1 MLPELLW
8 LRLQGAPLQPPGFC
22 CKTLLFCCPG
32 FGCKSPF
39 SSRLGFCRRVR
50 VFCFL
55 VSAASRNSSAA
66 LASAA
71 RRASSAASASAAS
84 RRSSA
89 ALASAARRAPS
100 ATWFQLQGA
109 IFCRLDFCSM
119 PLSCRYSPR
128 GPWNY
133 AVVHVKFLEACLR
146 QRTRVVDA
154 LEKRSL
160 SMVACTAASIFSL
173 SPPLSLFFSL
183 SSFRVLHIM
192 EQ

>member
-1 MLPELLW
+1 MKHFQQLARLRSASRVCCRSCSILSAGCAELPCNAPNNLLDC
-8 LRLQGAPLQPPGFC
+8 APCNKASRAC
-22 CKTLLFCCPG
+22 CQSCFG
-32 FGCKSPF
+32 FGCKAHLF
-39 SSRLGFCRRVR
+39 SR
-50 VFCFL
+50 
-55 VSAASRNSSAA
+55 

-71 RRASSAASASAAS
+71 RRSYSAARASAAS
-84 RRSSA
+84 PPWLLLQG
-89 ALASAARRAPS
+89 ALLLL
-100 ATWFQLQGA
+100 TWFQLQGA